1 MGDFTTTAAMF
12 RRMSLRPTAQQQR
25 EARRAGLQPVVEA
38 ARAQLAAN
46 GSNKTR
52 KLSRSIGIAT
62 KDGTASSAGPIRG
75 KQHASVGH
83 LVEFGTAPHW
93 QPNRFG
99 GTMHPGARAF
109 PFMRPA
115 YDMTKSQI
123 VVRAGESLVRSIF
136 GGG

>member
-1 MGDFTTTAAMF
+1 MGDFTTTAAMLKRLSF
-12 RRMSLRPTAQQQR
+12 RPTAQQQR

-46 GSNKTR
+46 GSNKTY
-52 KLSRSIGIAT
+52 KLSRSLGIAT

-75 KQHASVGH
+75 KKHASVGH

-99 GTMHPGARAF
+99 GTMHPGAKPY

-115 YDMTKSQI
+115 YDMTKTQI
-123 VVRAGESLVRSIF
+123 VVRAGESLAQAIF
-136 GGG
+136 RG